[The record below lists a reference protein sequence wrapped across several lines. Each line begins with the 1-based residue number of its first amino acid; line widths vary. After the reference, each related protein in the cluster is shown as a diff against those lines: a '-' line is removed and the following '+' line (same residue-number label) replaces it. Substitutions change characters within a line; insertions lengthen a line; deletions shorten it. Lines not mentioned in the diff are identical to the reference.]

1 MHLYLIRHGKTKY
14 NVSQR
19 LTGWI
24 DSSLDKKGIENAL
37 EMREILKNKKIDLVV
52 TSDLRRSID
61 TAKLS
66 YLDENGK
73 IKHIIEPLIRERD
86 YGLIA
91 GKNKPKLKQKLDR
104 LYDLYHRSYYIPPPG
119 GESFIMVEQRV
130 KRFLIPFIKENI
142 GKRVL
147 ISGHGNS
154 LRVIF
159 KILENL
165 SIEETEELEV
175 KFGYVYEYEIMK
187 SRDGFVCRI
196 IKGITSKNKTFINL

>member
-24 DSSLDKKGIENAL
+24 DSSLDKEGIENAL
-37 EMREILKNKKIDLVV
+37 EIREILKNKKIDVVV

-66 YLDENGK
+66 YLEENK
-73 IKHIIEPLIRERD
+73 EVNHIIEPLIRERD

-91 GKNKPKLKQKLDR
+91 GKNKSKLKQKINR
-104 LYDLYHRSYYIPPPG
+104 LYDLYHRSYYVPPPG

-130 KRFLIPFIKENI
+130 KKFLIPFIKENI
-142 GKRVL
+142 NKRAL
-147 ISGHGNS
+147 ISSHGNS

-165 SIEETEELEV
+165 SIKETEKLEV
-175 KFGYVYEYEIMK
+175 KFGYVYEYEIRK
-187 SRDGFVCRI
+187 NKESFVCRI
-196 IKGITSKNKTFINL
+196 IKGITSKDKTVLSL